1 MTHRFW
7 VTHLD
12 RGLQFY
18 VHIVVIWM
26 NLISHLATFS
36 IYLISPGPL
45 LYFSRDQRTHFTV
58 LSSRTVKVV
67 RWILTWT
74 ISLFYLPGSWPIHQ
88 LDSTFRPNLPMKIL
102 EDLVRFQNLWSRI
115 CPISWKSLWK
125 LVLFSKFPN
134 FPEKI
139 RQRWPKKFKN
149 GLKLA

>member
-12 RGLQFY
+12 RDRQFY
-18 VHIVVIWM
+18 VRTVVIWM
-26 NLISHLATFS
+26 NLISRLETFS
-36 IYLISPGPL
+36 TYLILLGPL

-58 LSSRTVKVV
+58 LSSRTVKVI
-67 RWILTWT
+67 RWTLTWT
-74 ISLFYLPGSWPIHQ
+74 ICLFYLPGSWPIHQ

-125 LVLFSKFPN
+125 LVIFLQN
-134 FPEKI
+134 YEKQAKDDP
-139 RQRWPKKFKN
+139 RSPKLN
-149 GLKLA
+149 W